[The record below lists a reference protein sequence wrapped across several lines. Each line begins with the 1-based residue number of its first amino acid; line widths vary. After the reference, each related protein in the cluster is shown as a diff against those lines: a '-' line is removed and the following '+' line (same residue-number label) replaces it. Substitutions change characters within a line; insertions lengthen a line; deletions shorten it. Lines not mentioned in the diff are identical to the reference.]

1 MSCGFCGLKV
11 QNIELSSILYILL
24 PIFKLI
30 DDKLLNFKY
39 QLLDGTDSEEA
50 IAFFPFLKLLHEL
63 GYLLYMLTFLKFRC
77 FLSFAIKGAVKF
89 IIAIWVG

>member
-39 QLLDGTDSEEA
+39 QLLDGTESEEA
-50 IAFFPFLKLLHEL
+50 IVFFPFLKLLREL